1 MSASMK
7 SPRRESSS
15 LPIGVS
21 SEIGNW
27 ADLAM
32 KRSFSIVISMLSAI
46 SSSVGLRPN
55 SWERV
60 LVVFL
65 MREMVS

>member
-1 MSASMK
+1 MK

-15 LPIGVS
+15 LPMGVS
-21 SEIGNW
+21 REIGSW
-27 ADLAM
+27 ALLAM
-32 KRSFSIVISMLSAI
+32 KRSFSMVISIDSAI

-55 SWERV
+55 SWERT

-65 MREMVS
+65 ILEIVS